1 MSAKGTW
8 MLAAAAVV
16 VIVGGSVAIATNH
29 RGETGSDTSVA
40 SSPAPAPSAPETAT
54 SAPTPTWTADP
65 ADVAGEIPT
74 LTAEPMDDIGQDP
87 GGLAPAATSAESD
100 AQAIAVAELY
110 FDTLVDTSIG
120 NTDWR
125 NILEPLTTA
134 EQYKTGVR
142 KIDATWYDGLGTRTG
157 PATIERTSGAGLLY
171 VHIATTNDDDI
182 ALVLMR
188 PTEADT
194 WRVDGFRG

>member
-1 MSAKGTW
+1 MSARGTW
-8 MLAAAAVV
+8 MLAAAAAI

-29 RGETGSDTSVA
+29 RGD
-40 SSPAPAPSAPETAT
+40 PATPTTAANSQTPSPSAEESTS

-65 ADVAGEIPT
+65 GDVAGEIPT
-74 LTAEPMDDIGQDP
+74 LTADPMDDIGQDV

-110 FDTLVDTSIG
+110 FDTLVDASIP
-120 NTDWR
+120 NVQWR
-125 NILEPLTTA
+125 KILEPLTTE

-142 KIDATWYDGLGTRTG
+142 KIDGTWYDGLGTRTE
-157 PATIERTSGAGLLY
+157 PATIERTGGAGLLY
-171 VHIATTNDDDI
+171 IHIATTNDDDI

-194 WRVDGFRG
+194 WRVDGFKG